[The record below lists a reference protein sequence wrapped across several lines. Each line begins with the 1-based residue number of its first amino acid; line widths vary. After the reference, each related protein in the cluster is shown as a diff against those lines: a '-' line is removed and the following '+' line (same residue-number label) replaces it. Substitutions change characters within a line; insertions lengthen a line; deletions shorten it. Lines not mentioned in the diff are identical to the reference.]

1 MEWEVTEAGAQ
12 DLVADEEG
20 WAEELEPE
28 EDSDE
33 EGEGGGG
40 GAARRRPERVCVLG
54 GERSWRSDQLQEC
67 AWGKHGRRTAATT
80 GCLSCYPVGLSA
92 VQGFFFF

>member
-1 MEWEVTEAGAQ
+1 MGAREF
-12 DLVADEEG
+12 VAVEEG
-20 WAEELEPE
+20 GAEEPESE

-33 EGEGGGG
+33 EGGGGGG

-67 AWGKHGRRTAATT
+67 AWGEHGRRTAATT